1 MAELREELKNY
12 LEELR
17 KEKQRKFDESLE
29 LIINLQKIDIKKTS
43 INLFVNVPYKIKEKK
58 IAGFL
63 ETKKLELDTITPSDF
78 KKFKDKKEIKKFVK
92 KYDFFIA
99 QASLMP
105 QIATIFGKVLGPLGK
120 MPSPQLGIIANTED
134 KTINETKEKIN
145 TSIKI
150 RAKQPSIKIAVG
162 KRSMKNEELIENI
175 MTIYNSILNAL
186 PRNKENI
193 KNIEIKFTMSKPQKI
208 KIK

>member
-1 MAELREELKNY
+1 MAELREELIKH

-17 KEKQRKFDESLE
+17 KEKSRKFDETLE
-29 LIINLQKIDIKKTS
+29 LIVNLQKFDIKKNS
-43 INLFVNVPYKIKEKK
+43 INLFVNVPYKIKDKK

-63 ETKKLELDTITPSDF
+63 EIKKSELDTITPTDF

-120 MPSPQLGIIANTED
+120 MPSPQLGIIANTDD

-145 TSIKI
+145 TSVKI
-150 RAKQPSIKIAVG
+150 RAKQPSLKIAVG
-162 KRSMKNEELIENI
+162 KKSMENKELIENI
-175 MTIYNSILNAL
+175 MTVYNSLLNAL